1 MRPLQGLQVIVTC
14 FRGDEGTI
22 LSSSI
27 SLLPHHRDEKVPTA
41 TCCYHT
47 ALPHRLGSNHTNR
60 LKTGNPKTVTF
71 ALHVSITLS
80 IFHHDRKLA
89 KSALE
94 VKPCS
99 HFRGKERK
107 HHRSSPCLYSFNKH
121 LHSCYG
127 PISRPRQEG
136 HGTESARHAHCALV
150 NFFTAL
156 PPVSTASPS
165 RASVVVSEQSPHFSP
180 VPPAYSKQLL
190 CHPSIQT
197 PLHPLCP
204 QISLKLFYGL
214 INALR
219 PVSPT
224 APNLRHILHALC
236 PPHWLPACPLNK
248 LRDLVFVA
256 VVMEYHTLI
265 NL

>member
-1 MRPLQGLQVIVTC
+1 M
-14 FRGDEGTI
+14 
-22 LSSSI
+22 SSSI

-41 TCCYHT
+41 TCYHT
-47 ALPHRLGSNHTNR
+47 ALPHRLRSNHTNR
-60 LKTGNPKTVTF
+60 LKTGNPKTMTF

-121 LHSCYG
+121 LHFYYV

-136 HGTESARHAHCALV
+136 HGTESARHAHFALV

-156 PPVSTASPS
+156 PPVSTASTS

-180 VPPAYSKQLL
+180 VPPAYSKHSYYATPPFRHL
-190 CHPSIQT
+190 CI
-197 PLHPLCP
+197 L
-204 QISLKLFYGL
+204 YV
-214 INALR
+214 LR
-219 PVSPT
+219 
-224 APNLRHILHALC
+224 
-236 PPHWLPACPLNK
+236 
-248 LRDLVFVA
+248 
-256 VVMEYHTLI
+256 
-265 NL
+265 